1 MLSGVMAKMNWANA
15 RKNPY
20 GYEQA
25 SPSGDWRDEV
35 KRTAKQLLKHN
46 SLSVN
51 VKPKSYYGL
60 KLRIGHCGTCGRDLK
75 TCPGIN
81 SQGCLLVAIAR
92 RELEIIRL
100 SEMLSRQRHRFEKPK
115 SQRFWDLYEA
125 VRQRDVE
132 ICRLSRGVG

>member
-1 MLSGVMAKMNWANA
+1 MAKLNWSKARRNA
-15 RKNPY
+15 Y

-25 SPSGDWRDEV
+25 SPDGDWRGEV
-35 KRTAKQLLKHN
+35 KKTVKQLLKHN
-46 SLSVN
+46 KLSVN

-60 KLRIGHCGTCGRDLK
+60 NLRVGHCGTCGRDLK

-92 RELEIIRL
+92 REVEIIRL
-100 SEMLSRQRHRFEKPK
+100 SEMLGRKRNRFEKPK
-115 SQRFWDLYEA
+115 SQKFWDLYEA
-125 VRQRDVE
+125 VRQRNAE